1 MITICH
7 PVDDLE
13 LLFLRSALQ
22 AADIPHFVVGE
33 HFGSL
38 YPGMQI
44 PAYNERSVR
53 VPAGFVEDA
62 LSVVEQVRSS
72 YTPTFEKLNMKSKL
86 RMLFEGLWLGWV
98 MPGGIKKSSNT
109 SFNSGAQKPRAD

>member
-13 LLFLRSALQ
+13 LLFLRSALE
-22 AADIPHFVVGE
+22 AVNIPYFVVGQ

-44 PAYNERSVR
+44 PSYNERSVR
-53 VPAGFVEDA
+53 VPAVFLEDA
-62 LSVVEQVRSS
+62 LKVVEQVRTS
-72 YTPTFEKLNMKSKL
+72 YTPTFERLTTKSKL

-98 MPGGIKKSSNT
+98 MPGGTKKPSNI
-109 SFNSGAQKPRAD
+109 

>member
-13 LLFLRSALQ
+13 LLLLRSALQ
-22 AADIPHFVVGE
+22 AAGIPHFVVGE

-44 PAYNERSVR
+44 PSYNERSVR
-53 VPAGFVEDA
+53 VPASYVEDA
-62 LSVVEQVRSS
+62 LKVIKEVRAT
-72 YTPTFEKLNMKSKL
+72 YTPVSERLTAKSKL
-86 RMLFEGLWLGWV
+86 RMFLEGLWLGWV
-98 MPGGIKKSSNT
+98 MPGGAKKPSNT
-109 SFNSGAQKPRAD
+109 SSNPDAPKRRAG

>member
-22 AADIPHFVVGE
+22 AADIPHFVVGD

-44 PAYNERSVR
+44 PSYNERSIR
-53 VPAGFVEDA
+53 VPDGYVEEGLKVIEEVRA
-62 LSVVEQVRSS
+62 TYAPVSVRLTS
-72 YTPTFEKLNMKSKL
+72 KSKL
-86 RMLFEGLWLGWV
+86 RMLLEGLWLGWV
-98 MPGGIKKSSNT
+98 MPGGTKKPSNT
-109 SFNSGAQKPRAD
+109 PFNPDAPNRRAG

>member
-7 PVDDLE
+7 AVDDLE
-13 LLFLRSALQ
+13 LLFLRSALE
-22 AADIPHFVVGE
+22 AANIPHLIVGQ

-44 PAYNERSVR
+44 PSYNERSVR
-53 VPAGFVEDA
+53 VPASFVENA
-62 LSVVEQVRSS
+62 LAVVENVRAS
-72 YTPTFEKLNMKSKL
+72 YTPTFEKLATKSKL

-98 MPGGIKKSSNT
+98 VPAGNKKSSN
-109 SFNSGAQKPRAD
+109 